1 LPRPAPQV
9 SPNVSVTTFLPNPRG
24 IAILA
29 HPYAPL
35 GGTSSDPVLALARSV
50 FLSSGFIVL
59 TFDFRGAGRSGGT
72 TSWTADAEVQ
82 DFVSMVGFG
91 IGYLKWLK
99 ASMAGF
105 GGAENQG
112 YVPGEGR
119 QYPGGIC
126 GGYGLTSMHPFEI
139 VLGGYSYGSL
149 VVQKLPLPKELLY
162 RFLTHAIIAGSPEA
176 LLDEQAQLLADE
188 YIQCSSEKLQPQ
200 QPVETPSVPSVGFSY
215 LLISPLLWPLSAA
228 LTLQMR
234 PFDPDKARG
243 SHKTRAIFGG
253 QDGFTS
259 AQKLEKWARRCGS
272 KEYSRSFTYQLVEEA
287 GHFWREPGVAGE
299 LQEAIRTWLRPPP

>member
-1 LPRPAPQV
+1 MYKRQ
-9 SPNVSVTTFLPNPRG
+9 
-24 IAILA
+24 A
-29 HPYAPL
+29 HPYATL
-35 GGTSSDPVLALARSV
+35 GGNSSDPVLALARSV

-59 TFDFRGAGRSGGT
+59 TFDFRGAGRSSGT

-82 DFVSMVGFG
+82 DYVSMVGFG

-99 ASMAGF
+99 AGLVGF
-105 GGAENQG
+105 GGGENQG
-112 YVPGEGR
+112 LVPGEGR

-126 GGYGLTSMHPFEI
+126 GGYGLTSIHPFEI

-149 VVQKLPLPKELLY
+149 IVQKIPPPKELLY
-162 RFLTHAIIAGSPEA
+162 RFLTHAITAGSPEA
-176 LLDEQAQLLADE
+176 LLDEQAQMLAAG
-188 YIQCSSEKLQPQ
+188 YIRRFSEKPQPQPQ
-200 QPVETPSVPSVGFSY
+200 QPSNEPSVPGVGFSY

-243 SHKTRAIFGG
+243 GHKTLAIFGG

-259 AQKLEKWARRCGS
+259 AQRLEKWARRCGS
-272 KEYSRSFTYQLVEEA
+272 KEYSRSFTYQLIEEA
-287 GHFWREPGVAGE
+287 GHIWREQGVAGE
-299 LQEAIRTWLRPPP
+299 LQQAIQNWLRPPR